1 MNMKRSS
8 VILLL
13 LLVIV
18 LASCSVM
25 QAIKLKDCTYSYSH
39 ISDVTFMDMTSKDR
53 RSISGVT
60 MMTRALLGKTDK
72 VTMGCTIHLNVTNPN
87 KQTAS
92 MDRLFYTVALDSIQI
107 AEGSNAEA
115 FIVAGESTADMAL
128 VVSVDV
134 KTLMAQHS
142 RATVINVLKNFLN
155 MSDTPTLVTVNLRPV
170 IRVAGVPMA
179 IPKAIPL
186 TFHYGGKKKS

>member
-1 MNMKRSS
+1 MKHYTSII
-8 VILLL
+8 VLLL
-13 LLVIV
+13 AVIG
-18 LASCSVM
+18 LSSCNVM
-25 QAIKLKDCTYSYSH
+25 QAIKLKDCTYNYSH
-39 ISDVTFMDMTSKDR
+39 ISDITFMDMTGKDR

-60 MMTRALLGKTDK
+60 MITRALLGKTDK
-72 VTMGCTIHLNVTNPN
+72 VTMGCTIHLKVTNPN

-92 MDRLFYTVALDSIQI
+92 MDRLFYSVALDSIQI

-115 FIVAGESTADMAL
+115 FIVAGESTADMAIVL
-128 VVSVDV
+128 SVDI

-155 MSDTPTLVTVNLRPV
+155 MSDTPTLITVNLRPV
-170 IRVAGVPMA
+170 IRIAGVSMA